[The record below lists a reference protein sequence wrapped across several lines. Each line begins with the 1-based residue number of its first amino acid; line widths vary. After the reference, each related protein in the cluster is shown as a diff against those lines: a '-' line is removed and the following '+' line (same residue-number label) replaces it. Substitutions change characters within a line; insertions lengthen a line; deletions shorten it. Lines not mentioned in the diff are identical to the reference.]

1 MEPNNADRPS
11 TPERGGLDSKEQR
24 SRLLTKLNC
33 LIAVLEVA
41 IAKIG
46 RNLQAPEANAD
57 RLRRVRTNLENTLAI
72 CVRAKRTLALGMGG
86 DAAAALADEDPL
98 DVRQRMGYR
107 DYVELGSIEEYRKFK
122 ELPPISNDELEST
135 NLDDLLNKLGGL

>member
-11 TPERGGLDSKEQR
+11 TPESGGLDSKEQR

-57 RLRRVRTNLENTLAI
+57 RLRRVRTNLQKPHH
-72 CVRAKRTLALGMGG
+72 RGQS
-86 DAAAALADEDPL
+86 D
-98 DVRQRMGYR
+98 Q
-107 DYVELGSIEEYRKFK
+107 
-122 ELPPISNDELEST
+122 LPPAL
-135 NLDDLLNKLGGL
+135 